1 MEIFDRCILDIN
13 GNIDQYRPFSTG
25 IGNIKCF
32 LEHSGNIIYIFH
44 QIAVFY
50 KRFHGAGNIR
60 LLEHITAQQFTVDL
74 TGNADHGDT
83 VSKCR
88 GNTGDHIG
96 GTGAGGHRTYTGSS
110 GHTGNTAG
118 RMGCVLFCTDQH
130 RFDVRI
136 QNAVEKRTYGNTGI
150 SENSTY
156 PLCFQTFNNRIC
168 SNHFAL
174 LLYLYSII
182 SVVSDSFTSGFW
194 PVSRHPPHP
203 WNSRRHRSHPHIPA

>member
-1 MEIFDRCILDIN
+1 MLAVRTFCPGYGLNTIVSSPVYIPPKNESPSFMKTIS
-13 GNIDQYRPFSTG
+13 PFSSFSRA
-25 IGNIKCF
+25 ISVPISFC
-32 LEHSGNIIYIFH
+32 
-44 QIAVFY
+44 AVSPL
-50 KRFHGAGNIR
+50 GQS
-60 LLEHITAQQFTVDL
+60 TP
-74 TGNADHGDT
+74 
-83 VSKCR
+83 
-88 GNTGDHIG
+88 
-96 GTGAGGHRTYTGSS
+96 
-110 GHTGNTAG
+110 
-118 RMGCVLFCTDQH
+118 
-130 RFDVRI
+130 FDVRI